1 MKRYLITGLVLAV
14 FSLIPRLSTS
24 QITADPLVS
33 AAVATSSA
41 MEKEALDKI
50 NNEQSSITSA
60 QLWINNE
67 LGHIKDI
74 QKKTYDYLTT
84 ISATVSNAHDVK
96 KAYDCTV
103 EIGRLCIELKNAVAE
118 NPKGFMTTAVGTK
131 QRALVRNEM
140 LELYS
145 YVANLTLNKKQ
156 LLDAYE
162 RLVITGQIV
171 YRLKS
176 ICFKLRTLTYCVYS
190 LSFRDLPRLIAPDI
204 YYSTVAQKDIA
215 RSIINSW

>member
-14 FSLIPRLSTS
+14 FSLFPRLSTA

-74 QKKTYDYLTT
+74 QKKT
-84 ISATVSNAHDVK
+84 
-96 KAYDCTV
+96 
-103 EIGRLCIELKNAVAE
+103 
-118 NPKGFMTTAVGTK
+118 
-131 QRALVRNEM
+131 
-140 LELYS
+140 
-145 YVANLTLNKKQ
+145 
-156 LLDAYE
+156 
-162 RLVITGQIV
+162 
-171 YRLKS
+171 
-176 ICFKLRTLTYCVYS
+176 
-190 LSFRDLPRLIAPDI
+190 
-204 YYSTVAQKDIA
+204 
-215 RSIINSW
+215 

>member
-14 FSLIPRLSTS
+14 FSLIPRLSTA

-50 NNEQSSITSA
+50 NNEQSSITSS

-103 EIGRLCIELKNAVAE
+103 GNR
-118 NPKGFMTTAVGTK
+118 
-131 QRALVRNEM
+131 
-140 LELYS
+140 S
-145 YVANLTLNKKQ
+145 S
-156 LLDAYE
+156 
-162 RLVITGQIV
+162 V
-171 YRLKS
+171 Y
-176 ICFKLRTLTYCVYS
+176 
-190 LSFRDLPRLIAPDI
+190 
-204 YYSTVAQKDIA
+204 
-215 RSIINSW
+215 